1 MPRLPSAA
9 PSAADFSWR
18 LCLDLDGLQEPATE
32 HADLL
37 LVRAVNL
44 AEDNISDASQPIDT
58 FAGRAPD
65 VAWIVK

>member
-9 PSAADFSWR
+9 QSAADFSWR
-18 LCLDLDGLQEPATE
+18 LYLDLDGLQEPATE

-37 LVRAVNL
+37 FVRAINL